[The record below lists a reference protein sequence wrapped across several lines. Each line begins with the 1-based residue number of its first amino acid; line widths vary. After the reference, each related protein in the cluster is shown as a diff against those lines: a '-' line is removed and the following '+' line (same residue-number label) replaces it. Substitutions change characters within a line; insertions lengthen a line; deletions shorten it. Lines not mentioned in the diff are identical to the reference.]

1 MWSPGVRDWHPLLI
15 STSTRPD
22 QQFPGQVQGSI
33 AGITKG
39 LAPPGSWKPVGKRL
53 LHSDAERLK
62 MFKCTTLPDNARL
75 ADPQRH
81 RDALNGFR
89 LRIG

>member
-53 LHSDAERLK
+53 LHSCEIAMVRENPLL
-62 MFKCTTLPDNARL
+62 CCNEASIL
-75 ADPQRH
+75 AAP
-81 RDALNGFR
+81 F
-89 LRIG
+89 